1 MPDLKVKAGDKFR
14 ILLFPGDDRASG
26 ARDALL
32 WICLGL
38 FPVFFLTIRG
48 WTNGFL
54 FLMFLVSIA
63 HIRDLSG
70 IFRKSA
76 ADPRSLA
83 VVATLA
89 SGCIALLVSQT
100 LRGGDFSLRAYDAPS
115 RMLLAIPIFLVLKEK
130 RWNFLRLFQYACPA
144 SLLFAVLYTWLFPH
158 TWAGRPATYFA
169 DPITFGNY
177 SMVMGFMCLF
187 SLNVLAKDSR
197 LLATLKLAGFA
208 SGVYLSILSQ
218 SRSGWLA
225 APVLLC
231 IWLIIYRG
239 PISRR
244 IRFAIAG
251 VGAAA
256 ALLAYYGLDP
266 VHSRVNDA
274 LHDLSAWLSG
284 ENPDTSIGMRLEMW
298 RVAFTLF
305 MESPLYGYSD
315 IHYRELLEIHPS
327 LSAFA
332 SHEARFI
339 MYGGLHNDILANTVR
354 SGVFG
359 LISALALFVVPA
371 YIFVRCLSS
380 PTARVHGAG
389 AVGICLTS
397 GLFVCSFGEQVFYLT
412 FQSAFYGLMIATLC
426 ATALWKQR

>member
-1 MPDLKVKAGDKFR
+1 MPNLKVETGCKSQ
-14 ILLFPGDDRASG
+14 IPLFPGDSVVSD

-38 FPVFFLTIRG
+38 FPVFFLTVRG

-54 FLMFLVSIA
+54 FLMFLTSITYF
-63 HIRDLSG
+63 RDLSG
-70 IFRKSA
+70 IFRKIA

-89 SGCIALLVSQT
+89 SGCIALLASQA
-100 LRGGDFSLRAYDAPS
+100 LRGGDFSLRTYDAPS
-115 RMLLAIPIFLVLKEK
+115 RMLLAIPVFLVLKEK
-130 RWNFLRLFQYACPA
+130 RWNFLKLFQYACPA
-144 SLLFAVLYTWLFPH
+144 SLLLTVLSTWLFPH
-158 TWAGRPATYFA
+158 SWAGRPATYFA

-197 LLATLKLAGFA
+197 FLTILKLAGFA
-208 SGVYLSILSQ
+208 SGIYLSILSQ

-239 PISRR
+239 SISRR

-251 VGAAA
+251 IGVAA

-266 VHSRVNDA
+266 IHSRINDA
-274 LHDLSAWLSG
+274 LHDLSVWLSG
-284 ENPDTSIGMRLEMW
+284 ENSDTSIGMRLEMW

-327 LSAFA
+327 LSVFT

-354 SGVFG
+354 SGLFG

-371 YIFVRCLSS
+371 CVFVRSLGSA
-380 PTARVHGAG
+380 TARVHGAG
-389 AVGICLTS
+389 AVGICLIS

-412 FQSAFYGLMIATLC
+412 FQSAFYGLMIAALC